1 MKKLL
6 FKFFLLSLFA
16 CISFF
21 TIDKVY
27 AIDHYISPDRANVYD
42 GTWYG
47 DFTDSIIYSQN
58 IQLGIHSL
66 ELTSYDAVAFD
77 YSNTKLGLEIGRKY
91 DFSFYVYYD
100 YNFSSTDNSI
110 LVTVGNRACTTYNA
124 TSMYINSNTDK
135 YYSST
140 AKIFSVSC
148 SGVDTVE
155 NIRVRIVRVPVYIS
169 SSLADKHY
177 IGISDFIYTA
187 DNSEQVLKD
196 IYNSNQDVKNAI
208 DKSTQVQEETNDY
221 IKDDT
226 APDVDISSLGTVQGL
241 LPEGPVDSLLNIPFL
256 FLSVLTSSFGGVCTP
271 LEGTFVFGST
281 LSIPCFSEMFYGN
294 VPSGLM
300 IFINLIPASFILIKY
315 FKHLYKK
322 VDRAVSM
329 DSNSDDEWGV
339 L

>member
-1 MKKLL
+1 MKKLV

-27 AIDHYISPDRANVYD
+27 AVNIDTYDNEPQESYVYLNNKAYLTKATQETFKGLNYWYVGDPNPVQEMRFVYDIVPSYKTYDVTFQVFGPDTRGVTPYIGNNSCQTFASGVTVNSSSVDYDSNLSNYYNVYCYNIPG
-42 GTWYG
+42 GTRL
-47 DFTDSIIYSQN
+47 D
-58 IQLGIHSL
+58 
-66 ELTSYDAVAFD
+66 
-77 YSNTKLGLEIGRKY
+77 
-91 DFSFYVYYD
+91 
-100 YNFSSTDNSI
+100 I
-110 LVTVGNRACTTYNA
+110 L
-124 TSMYINSNTDK
+124 
-135 YYSST
+135 
-140 AKIFSVSC
+140 F
-148 SGVDTVE
+148 
-155 NIRVRIVRVPVYIS
+155 RIDWAIS
-169 SSLADKHY
+169 SSLHRVGVGRFYFTDSLTNIGNLNEAQKETNDKL
-177 IGISDFIYTA
+177 
-187 DNSEQVLKD
+187 DNLNEAQK
-196 IYNSNQDVKNAI
+196 
-208 DKSTQVQEETNDY
+208 ETNDY

-226 APDVDISSLGTVQGL
+226 DPDVDISSLGTVQGL

-281 LSIPCFSEMFYGN
+281 LSIPCFSEMFYDN